1 MLIICDIGRRV
12 TMKNNYKRFDV
23 VLVNFGTDVIG
34 SEQGYTRPA
43 VIIQND
49 NGNMVSPCTIVIP
62 FSSHLKKLNQPTHTL
77 VKRGK
82 PKGLKKDSVL
92 LGECIRQ
99 ISEERIVQYLGCIT
113 DEFEKSEVRRV
124 YLANFGE

>member
-1 MLIICDIGRRV
+1 
-12 TMKNNYKRFDV
+12 MKNNYKRFDV

-34 SEQGYTRPA
+34 SEQGYIRPA
-43 VIIQND
+43 LIIQND

-62 FSSHLKKLNQPTHTL
+62 FSSHLKKLKQPTHTL

-82 PKGLKKDSVL
+82 SKGLKKDSVL

-99 ISEERIVQYLGCIT
+99 ISEERILQYLGSIT
-113 DEFEKSEVRRV
+113 DEFEKSEVKRV